1 MNTMTIKV
9 GKVPGTIQEVVV
21 EQGTSVLD
29 ILNIAGITDTE
40 GYEVRVAGDTA
51 TLETVLEHDTS
62 VLLMKQ
68 IKGNF

>member
-40 GYEVRVAGDTA
+40 GYEVRVAGNTA